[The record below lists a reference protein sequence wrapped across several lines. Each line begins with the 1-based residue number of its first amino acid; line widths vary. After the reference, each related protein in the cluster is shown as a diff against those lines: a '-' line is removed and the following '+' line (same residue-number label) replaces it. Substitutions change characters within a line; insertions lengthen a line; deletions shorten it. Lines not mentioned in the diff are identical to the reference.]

1 MLRKMTNPFPDAW
14 SLKSKEPGLF
24 VNFHRYLFGFSLNQI
39 YLCIA
44 AFLPSTG
51 IFLGS
56 VTALVGTMISIIAM
70 EVLFIRN

>member
-1 MLRKMTNPFPDAW
+1 MVLKIIGTGFVCELS
-14 SLKSKEPGLF
+14 SLP
-24 VNFHRYLFGFSLNQI
+24 FGFSLNQI